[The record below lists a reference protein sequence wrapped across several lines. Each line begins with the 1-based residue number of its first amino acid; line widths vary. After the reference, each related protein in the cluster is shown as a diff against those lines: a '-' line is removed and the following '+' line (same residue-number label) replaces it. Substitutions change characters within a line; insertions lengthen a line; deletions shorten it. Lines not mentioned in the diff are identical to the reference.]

1 LPLDGKNV
9 LVDGTYNQGS
19 AQTLP
24 DSVAAILS
32 GLSTTNDSFSPSSS
46 ARSYPNVRVNAA
58 ALEFSPPEDMLW
70 VKATERMVYSLRW
83 ASDVS
88 GDDELVVLAGSL
100 YLVADFYRFA
110 DPGLECALIL
120 TILVLVVVSPR
131 YSRDTLCCSESKLCP
146 GVKEEPPRDCP
157 KV

>member
-1 LPLDGKNV
+1 M
-9 LVDGTYNQGS
+9 S
-19 AQTLP
+19 
-24 DSVAAILS
+24 
-32 GLSTTNDSFSPSSS
+32 
-46 ARSYPNVRVNAA
+46 VNAA
-58 ALEFSPPEDMLW
+58 ALEFSPPKDMLW

-83 ASDVS
+83 ASGVS

-110 DPGLECALIL
+110 DPGLECTLIL

-131 YSRDTLCCSESKLCP
+131 YSRDTLCCSEYKLRP